1 VREGRSQALA
11 VLVVLLALAVP
22 SGAVAQE
29 AVNVPWERVL
39 PPAPSGTEV
48 QPHPVRGCDDGS
60 LSCVDRVERRLRK
73 QFRSLDRRCDHRVIA
88 ALAYLRITE
97 MLRDDLARREPR
109 FFTDKRWMAYVIT
122 DFSNSYF
129 DAFSRYERGLPV
141 PEPWRIFYDAAT
153 RGETNAV
160 QDLLLFSNAHAQ
172 HDLPFSYASMGV
184 RAPDGSSHK
193 PDHDDVNEINVRVI
207 PGVKK
212 EIEERYDPDFRDVP
226 GPLDEM
232 AGLEPTKSWRE
243 GAWRNAE
250 RLVNAQNPAERE
262 RVATQIRAWSTA
274 WGNAIATPQ
283 RPGTRAT
290 RDAHCRA
297 HHARSRRKPR

>member
-1 VREGRSQALA
+1 MSRAALA
-11 VLVVLLALAVP
+11 AVVLVLLLAPAA
-22 SGAVAQE
+22 GAQD
-29 AVNVPWERVL
+29 AVNVPWERAL

-48 QPHPVRGCDDGS
+48 QPHPVPGCRRGA
-60 LSCVDRVERRLRK
+60 LRCVRRVERRLRR
-73 QFRSLDRRCDHRVIA
+73 QYRALDRACDHRVIA

-97 MLRDDLARREPR
+97 ALRADLARRKPR
-109 FFTDKRWMAYVIT
+109 FFTDKRYMAFVIT

-129 DAFSRYERGLPV
+129 EAFRRYERGLPIADS
-141 PEPWRIFYDAAT
+141 WRSFYDAAT
-153 RGETNAV
+153 KGETSAV

-184 RAPDGSSHK
+184 RAPDGTSHK
-193 PDHDDVNEINVRVI
+193 PDHDGVNEINVRVI
-207 PGVKK
+207 PGVKQ
-212 EIEERYDPDFRDVP
+212 EIEERYDPNFRDVP

-250 RLVNAQNPAERE
+250 RLVNAPTPEDREAVAE
-262 RVATQIRAWSTA
+262 QIRTLSAS
-274 WGNAIATPQ
+274 WGRTIGAPQ
-283 RPGTRAT
+283 FPGMRAQ

-297 HHARSRRKPR
+297 AHDRA